1 MDHYHDDANVSAN
14 KPPAPEFVGED
25 GLAPSSMLL
34 GLPPSGSSSVG
45 ESSTT
50 SCSILLPRP
59 PIPPLATERERLV
72 ERERQ
77 ARLETERARRRQALL
92 REQSLV
98 DEMHQNNSLS
108 LPMERFLERSSAA
121 VTNEGGG
128 GPQQTQQG
136 SVVSANEEQTIIDNN
151 NTNGTT
157 ALPYTMELFLAEN
170 AAVAVAVGPP
180 RDDNDT
186 SQMHHH
192 DVTDGRMLLPN
203 ISPIIP
209 LLSLTPDDSNFHVE
223 STIMVPSLEDEHIII
238 HPTDA
243 HILHHLPNN
252 NSEDDGDLSAEI
264 SWGGSAASSL
274 VFNNNN
280 NNNGSMP
287 THHSIDIDIPP
298 RLTEA
303 GIAQLA
309 EVDRASIGNAAP
321 QSDRSEPSESDS
333 IVNDDIRDETFDND
347 DDNQGGGPS
356 FDRTFSVATQ
366 TTALE
371 SSIIT
376 DIASDGLHNDNEE
389 RYVNE
394 LDEIVNEQLNVFRV
408 NSDISL
414 HTHSS
419 GGGGGGGDASSSSA
433 DASVVAMPSRASD
446 DSTSDD
452 DDDDNFIQQDT
463 SFSSTDETSIAPRLT
478 EADLVI
484 QAEIDNASIGNAPPY
499 SERGDELSESSVTER
514 GGSHQHHHAIQQWKE
529 RVQSLESDVI
539 LLERKLLQKVDE
551 VIVAQ
556 CRITDLETAL
566 CESEAKV
573 QMLMAE
579 LEAKEIQSSKNNTQ
593 QKFT

>member
-1 MDHYHDDANVSAN
+1 MDHYHHDDDDAYVSDN
-14 KPPAPEFVGED
+14 SLSLKPPAPKFVGED
-25 GLAPSSMLL
+25 GLLPPLL

-45 ESSTT
+45 ESST
-50 SCSILLPRP
+50 SSILPRP

-98 DEMHQNNSLS
+98 DEMNSLS
-108 LPMERFLERSSAA
+108 LPMERFLERSVA
-121 VTNEGGG
+121 VVMNEGG
-128 GPQQTQQG
+128 QQTQS
-136 SVVSANEEQTIIDNN
+136 SVVSAND
-151 NTNGTT
+151 GT

-170 AAVAVAVGPP
+170 AAVVVGPP
-180 RDDNDT
+180 HDNVT
-186 SQMHHH
+186 QMHH
-192 DVTDGRMLLPN
+192 DIIDGTHLPIN
-203 ISPIIP
+203 PIVP
-209 LLSLTPDDSNFHVE
+209 TLSLTPDDSNFHEE
-223 STIMVPSLEDEHIII
+223 SPIMAPSLEDEHIIT

-243 HILHHLPNN
+243 HILHLP
-252 NSEDDGDLSAEI
+252 NSEDD
-264 SWGGSAASSL
+264 SS
-274 VFNNNN
+274 VSNNNN
-280 NNNGSMP
+280 SMP
-287 THHSIDIDIPP
+287 THHSIDTDIPP

-333 IVNDDIRDETFDND
+333 VVNDDRDETFDND
-347 DDNQGGGPS
+347 DQGPS
-356 FDRTFSVATQ
+356 FDRAFSVATQ
-366 TTALE
+366 TTARE
-371 SSIIT
+371 SSVT
-376 DIASDGLHNDNEE
+376 DIASDGLQEE
-389 RYVNE
+389 RYVND
-394 LDEIVNEQLNVFRV
+394 LDEIDEHLNVFRV

-419 GGGGGGGDASSSSA
+419 GGGDASSSA
-433 DASVVAMPSRASD
+433 DASVVAMPSIASGG

-452 DDDDNFIQQDT
+452 DNNFIRQDT
-463 SFSSTDETSIAPRLT
+463 SFSFTDETTIAPRLT

-514 GGSHQHHHAIQQWKE
+514 GGSGGGGGQQQQQQHHAILQWKE

-539 LLERKLLQKVDE
+539 LLENKLRQKVDE
-551 VIVAQ
+551 AIVAQ
-556 CRITDLETAL
+556 CRITNLETAL

-573 QMLMAE
+573 QMLLAE
-579 LEAKEIQSSKNNTQ
+579 LETKEV
-593 QKFT
+593 